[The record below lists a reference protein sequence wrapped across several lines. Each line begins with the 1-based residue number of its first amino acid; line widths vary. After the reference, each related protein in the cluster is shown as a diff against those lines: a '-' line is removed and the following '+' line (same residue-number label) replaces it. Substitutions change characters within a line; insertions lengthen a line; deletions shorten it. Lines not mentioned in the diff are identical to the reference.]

1 MKQPLINDLKYK
13 LSNNNYYE
21 IETKKTKIV
30 IGNTFSNNMNHF
42 KGWQKRINGNYKKTS
57 HFTVDINGKIYQ
69 HFDTKYYSDFTNIN
83 NLDKQIISVSIENKG
98 WLLKNTENNQF
109 IDWLGN
115 IYKGNVFE
123 KKWRNFNYWIPYN
136 NKQIKSV
143 LLLLKDIC
151 LNNNISLDI
160 IGHNTKIDLFENY
173 SGILYRSNFDKYN
186 TDLNPNWDFEE
197 IKKELIK

>member
-13 LSNNNYYE
+13 LSNSNYYE

-42 KGWQKRINGNYKKTS
+42 KGWEKRINGNYKKTS

-69 HFDTKYYSDFTNIN
+69 HFDTKYYSDFIGVN

-115 IYKGNVFE
+115 IYNGKVFE

-160 IGHNTKIDLFENY
+160 VGHNTKIDLFENY
-173 SGILYRSNFDKYN
+173 SGILYRSNFDKYG